1 MVDCQNLYTWVSNP
15 YQEWID
21 TPYPEWGEC
30 TEGALHQVWM
40 DQVYAYAVTSS
51 GLSII
56 DLETGNNVSYIYN
69 RDGFTT
75 IWGNDDTIYVGTLAD
90 GIKYIDK
97 TTISGNASA
106 PYDLETCL
114 VDYDYYYNVS
124 SDGIKYIH
132 GNEDTLVAV
141 TASGIDILN
150 NGTNGYK
157 SYYHNENITKC
168 FMTTAS
174 EVYYIVQ
181 GAEDE
186 GIFRMNS
193 PKCDWTVSDRSY
205 KPGQSFLPVGKG
217 VNDIFVTVKT
227 SANKV
232 SNTLFIATTS
242 GVYVYDE
249 ETTEYDLYYTL

>member
-97 TTISGNASA
+97 TTFSGNASA
-106 PYDLETCL
+106 PYDLRH
-114 VDYDYYYNVS
+114 V
-124 SDGIKYIH
+124 
-132 GNEDTLVAV
+132 
-141 TASGIDILN
+141 
-150 NGTNGYK
+150 
-157 SYYHNENITKC
+157 
-168 FMTTAS
+168 
-174 EVYYIVQ
+174 
-181 GAEDE
+181 
-186 GIFRMNS
+186 
-193 PKCDWTVSDRSY
+193 
-205 KPGQSFLPVGKG
+205 
-217 VNDIFVTVKT
+217 
-227 SANKV
+227 
-232 SNTLFIATTS
+232 
-242 GVYVYDE
+242 
-249 ETTEYDLYYTL
+249 